1 MENIYSAYTKNVNN
15 ETMYFVKRF
24 TSFPD
29 LVGSPS
35 ILADY
40 GMHKKFLKACFIAQ
54 ISDKIIIN
62 QLAAQVNLS
71 PLSEP
76 GKLISFKPTRQNAH
90 SFLKN
95 TQHFLSKFRLAGFN

>member
-1 MENIYSAYTKNVNN
+1 MENIYAAYTKNVNN

-24 TSFPD
+24 SSFPD
-29 LVGSPS
+29 IAGSPS

-40 GMHKKFLKACFIAQ
+40 GMHKKFHKACFIAR
-54 ISDKIIIN
+54 ISDKIIID

-71 PLSEP
+71 PVPEP
-76 GKLISFKPTRQNAH
+76 GKLISFKPSKHNAH